1 MWKKICSVSTNEF
14 KTLFKEKTFIILLII
29 FILMTV
35 FSTYIGW
42 STKNTIEKVYE
53 ETVIKLKA
61 SGVTEI
67 PLNTF
72 SSIPLLSILKNM
84 IVYIFLIGSLLA
96 IIIGHSSFMRDR
108 KAGISKI
115 VFSRTISR
123 KEFITGKIIGI
134 FGVLT
139 LIIMVSFVISYAST
153 ILVTGNPLT
162 GNETMKLL
170 IFYVVSLV
178 YLLIFALIGLFFAI
192 YSRSESLAL
201 LTPII
206 IWIVISFVLPQLT
219 SALNPNALLN
229 PISIQ
234 GNLPH
239 SKFFIIMQEIIKP
252 FSLSESYKE
261 LGSNLLGVGSINTS
275 VMSILSNSTA
285 GIFLML
291 SSLSVLIYGSIF
303 SIKKF
308 DVCEEEI
315 NE

>member
-1 MWKKICSVSTNEF
+1 MWKRIWSVSRNEF
-14 KTLFKEKTFIILLII
+14 RTLFKEKTFILLLII

-61 SGVTEI
+61 SGVSEI

-72 SSIPLLSILKNM
+72 LSVPLLSILKNM

-123 KEFITGKIIGI
+123 KEFIAGKIIGI
-134 FGVLT
+134 FNVLA
-139 LIIMVSFVISYAST
+139 LIISVSFIISYISI
-153 ILVTGNPLT
+153 ILVTGHPFS
-162 GNETMKLL
+162 GNETIKLL
-170 IFYVVSLV
+170 IFYVISLA
-178 YLLIFALIGLFFAI
+178 YLLIFAILGLFFAI
-192 YSRSESLAL
+192 SSQSESLAL

-219 SALNPNALLN
+219 SALNPSALLN
-229 PISIQ
+229 PVSIQ
-234 GNLPH
+234 GAVPH
-239 SKFFIIMQEIIKP
+239 SRFFIVIQEIIKP
-252 FSLSESYKE
+252 FSLSENYKE
-261 LGSNLLGVGSINTS
+261 LGSSLLGVGSVDASN
-275 VMSILSNSTA
+275 MRILSNGIA
-285 GIFLML
+285 GIFLMFA
-291 SSLSVLIYGSIF
+291 SLGFLIYGSIF
-303 SIKKF
+303 SMKKF
-308 DVCEEEI
+308 EVCEEEVD
-315 NE
+315 E